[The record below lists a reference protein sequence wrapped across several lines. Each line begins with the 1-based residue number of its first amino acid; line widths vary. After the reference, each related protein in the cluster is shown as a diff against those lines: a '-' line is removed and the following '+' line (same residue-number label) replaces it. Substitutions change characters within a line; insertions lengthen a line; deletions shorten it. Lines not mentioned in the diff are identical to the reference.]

1 MALPLGMAMR
11 ELTVLIR
18 ATFQGRLAATVANVS
33 LKLASYVALIGSVA
47 AAVEK
52 RLADKSL

>member
-1 MALPLGMAMR
+1 MR
-11 ELTVLIR
+11 ELTALIR